1 MITGSPLKTEGRR
14 GSQGRLEEGGRY
26 WVFPETVILGRHTTE
41 ATETTITVP
50 PSLTVQ
56 ETGCGTVYPSV
67 ATLAGQPATAFPVG
81 RSSEGLPIGLQAI
94 GPYLED
100 LTPIRFAALFAREIG
115 GFTNP
120 EGYDA

>member
-1 MITGSPLKTEGRR
+1 MKR
-14 GSQGRLEEGGRY
+14 GAAT
-26 WVFPETVILGRHTTE
+26 WVFPETVIWGRHTTE

-100 LTPIRFAALFAREIG
+100 LTPIRFAALSAREIG